1 MYSLKVLCLCGNVA
15 FRIGRISRNRSVL
28 FWLTREKKSYYFFV
42 FVLLLKV
49 SNTILSGGLLQ
60 SRSDC
65 SLIKTFMTIW
75 KKPDCHSQNNIF
87 QYVLHVNQKIILP
100 KKCSSNGEQPVFKR
114 AATLAIAS
122 QHGERRIP
130 FSLLY
135 RTGCGCKRTLA
146 GHFTKLHP
154 LRFLVFPILQLP
166 GMVVPLHRTL
176 TDAFL
181 IKHRPLA
188 MISNFREVPMFKIGF
203 ANWIGFFEKKYQAFL
218 LICRKNWQSHFLP
231 QFFMISKID
240 RQTKMIKYSII
251 IIVFPFFDYHTRQL
265 HTMLHSVAVVH

>member
-28 FWLTREKKSYYFFV
+28 FWLTTEKEELLYLFFV

-75 KKPDCHSQNNIF
+75 KKARLPFSE
-87 QYVLHVNQKIILP
+87 QYISIYITCQPIGNLP
-100 KKCSSNGEQPVFKR
+100 KKGPSNGEQPVFKR

-154 LRFLVFPILQLP
+154 FV
-166 GMVVPLHRTL
+166 
-176 TDAFL
+176 
-181 IKHRPLA
+181 
-188 MISNFREVPMFKIGF
+188 S
-203 ANWIGFFEKKYQAFL
+203 
-218 LICRKNWQSHFLP
+218 
-231 QFFMISKID
+231 
-240 RQTKMIKYSII
+240 
-251 IIVFPFFDYHTRQL
+251 
-265 HTMLHSVAVVH
+265 

>member
-28 FWLTREKKSYYFFV
+28 FWLTTEKEELLYLFFV

-75 KKPDCHSQNNIF
+75 KKARLPFSEQFLSICITCQPKDNFTKKRSVQQRTACF
-87 QYVLHVNQKIILP
+87 QKGSYPGYCVATWRETH
-100 KKCSSNGEQPVFKR
+100 PVFVTIQNR
-114 AATLAIAS
+114 LRLQTYTSWTLHQAS
-122 QHGERRIP
+122 
-130 FSLLY
+130 
-135 RTGCGCKRTLA
+135 
-146 GHFTKLHP
+146 P

-188 MISNFREVPMFKIGF
+188 MISNFREVPMFKIEF
-203 ANWIGFFEKKYQAFL
+203 ANWIGFFEENCQAFL
-218 LICRKNWQSHFLP
+218 LICRKNGNHIFLYI
-231 QFFMISKID
+231 FSW
-240 RQTKMIKYSII
+240 
-251 IIVFPFFDYHTRQL
+251 
-265 HTMLHSVAVVH
+265 